1 MTHTL
6 AATWLEHP
14 DSSAPCVYYRQSG
27 MLLHAGRLYQIIVV
41 RTFDP
46 TVSTGGSYLV
56 KATLNNYYFNAR
68 HVRCIELHLVGA
80 ADVFYCVE
88 YAILNPIHHGLP
100 WRFVYTTPTVRALQ
114 RWWRRW
120 HRYRQERA
128 AQSSLFMHHAVRGA
142 GDTWLGRVPV
152 DLLRVVQEYA
162 VASRLRI

>member
-27 MLLHAGRLYQIIVV
+27 MLLHAGRLYQIILVK
-41 RTFDP
+41 TFDN
-46 TVSTGGSYLV
+46 TLGGGGSYLV
-56 KATLNNYYFNAR
+56 QPTLYNYYYRAR
-68 HVRCIELHLVGA
+68 HVRGLELHLVGA
-80 ADVFYCVE
+80 TDVFYCVE
-88 YAILNPIHHGLP
+88 YAHHGLP
-100 WRFVYTTPTVRALQ
+100 WRFVYTMPAVLALQ

-128 AQSSLFMHHAVRGA
+128 LAQCALFMHHAVRGA

-152 DLLRVVQEYA
+152 DLLRLVQEYA
-162 VASRLRI
+162 MPQSFQRR